1 MNIGRTPKFAA
12 GELNIYAR
20 PRDVAGVTKALRA
33 TGRRIVL
40 VPTMGALHDGHLTL
54 IRAARRVP
62 GAVVVVSIFVNPLQ
76 FGAGEDLDAYPRT
89 LDDDLD
95 ALRAEGVEIA
105 FTPTADDM
113 YPHGTRTTVV
123 PGQLGAELEGAS
135 RPTHFAGVLT
145 VVLKL
150 FNTVRP
156 DRAYFGE
163 KDYQQLTLIR
173 QMVADLDLGVEV
185 QGVPIVREADGLA
198 MSSRNRYLDPVQR
211 EQAGALS
218 AALLAGMYSAAQ
230 GASAALDAARAVLD
244 EVPALEVDYLELRD
258 PARRRAGA
266 AAGGGPARKH
276 PADRQHRRRCR
287 GQRRHRRSS
296 ADRIR

>member
-95 ALRAEGVEIA
+95 RA
-105 FTPTADDM
+105 
-113 YPHGTRTTVV
+113 VV
-123 PGQLGAELEGAS
+123 RG
-135 RPTHFAGVLT
+135 
-145 VVLKL
+145 
-150 FNTVRP
+150 
-156 DRAYFGE
+156 
-163 KDYQQLTLIR
+163 
-173 QMVADLDLGVEV
+173 
-185 QGVPIVREADGLA
+185 ADGLGDVLPA
-198 MSSRNRYLDPVQR
+198 SRRILNSALQHLQVRRNVPSRPDTQPPRPVCIL
-211 EQAGALS
+211 LS
-218 AALLAGMYSAAQ
+218 
-230 GASAALDAARAVLD
+230 RP
-244 EVPALEVDYLELRD
+244 EI
-258 PARRRAGA
+258 
-266 AAGGGPARKH
+266 GPK
-276 PADRQHRRRCR
+276 R
-287 GQRRHRRSS
+287 GKKRTTGS
-296 ADRIR
+296 

>member
-95 ALRAEGVEIA
+95 ALRAENLRDA
-105 FTPTADDM
+105 
-113 YPHGTRTTVV
+113 
-123 PGQLGAELEGAS
+123 
-135 RPTHFAGVLT
+135 
-145 VVLKL
+145 
-150 FNTVRP
+150 
-156 DRAYFGE
+156 
-163 KDYQQLTLIR
+163 
-173 QMVADLDLGVEV
+173 MV
-185 QGVPIVREADGLA
+185 Q
-198 MSSRNRYLDPVQR
+198 
-211 EQAGALS
+211 
-218 AALLAGMYSAAQ
+218 LLAGSDALREVGPEAVARTMVSEVVADRRNISARDSYSEQ
-230 GASAALDAARAVLD
+230 DLERLDRLLRGGREALSDQDWVRAI
-244 EVPALEVDYLELRD
+244 
-258 PARRRAGA
+258 RRAYYARGLIVRDGA
-266 AAGGGPARKH
+266 
-276 PADRQHRRRCR
+276 
-287 GQRRHRRSS
+287 
-296 ADRIR
+296 

>member
-20 PRDVAGVTKALRA
+20 PRDVAGVTTALRA

-198 MSSRNRYLDPVQR
+198 MSSRNRYLGPDER
-211 EQAGALS
+211 KR
-218 AALLAGMYSAAQ
+218 AALLPAVLRETLQ
-230 GASAALDAARAVLD
+230 ALDAGTPVADALD
-244 EVPALEVDYLELRD
+244 RGRRRLTDGGFEVDYLELRAAD
-258 PARRRAGA
+258 TLAPVNDATRDMRLLVAAKLGATRLIDNMPWSRA
-266 AAGGGPARKH
+266 
-276 PADRQHRRRCR
+276 
-287 GQRRHRRSS
+287 S
-296 ADRIR
+296 